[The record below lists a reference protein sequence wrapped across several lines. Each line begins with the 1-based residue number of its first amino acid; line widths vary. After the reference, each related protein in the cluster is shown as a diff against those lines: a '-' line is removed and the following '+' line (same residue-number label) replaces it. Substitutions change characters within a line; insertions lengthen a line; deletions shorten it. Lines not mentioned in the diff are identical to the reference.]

1 MDLPDDFMARCSERL
16 QGLIGDS
23 KLRWRSHPPV
33 TLDSIQRAM
42 DMVNGRAPDDE
53 PRLVVVVDPERVRE
67 LQSGLVERGI
77 KDVLVKPD
85 LHGSCREGQAL
96 VIDPGAM
103 GELGRALFRPAHPRL
118 RNT

>member
-1 MDLPDDFMARCSERL
+1 MDLPDDFMARFAERL
-16 QGLIGDS
+16 QDLIGDS
-23 KLRWRSHPPV
+23 KLRWRSQPPV

-67 LQSGLVERGI
+67 LQSNLVERGI

-85 LHGSCREGQAL
+85 HLGVCQDGKAI
-96 VIDPGAM
+96 VIDPRAM

-118 RNT
+118 RDT